1 MWAML
6 GAMLLSLPACEGIF
20 DDVYDIPQAEEVK
33 DFGFIEVDNANYSG
47 TIYVDAS
54 DYTKWI
60 YIDLHAQTVDSTR
73 IADESGTEIPL
84 GESGE
89 LPQNWDFAI
98 HRYDAKTNDGAVLE
112 SGSTGFDVL
121 ISAGRMPEG
130 NYVADE
136 WTTDRI
142 TIDMSGMMQGN
153 IKYAAS
159 DYNTVL
165 SSWLNVDTSTMPP
178 IYSMSNKVYVLRLKD
193 GTYAA
198 LKLVDYRDSNM
209 NKGFMKIEY
218 IYPFERRIG

>member
-1 MWAML
+1 M
-6 GAMLLSLPACEGIF
+6 
-20 DDVYDIPQAEEVK
+20 
-33 DFGFIEVDNANYSG
+33 IETKNYSG